1 MKRREL
7 LKTGGAA
14 LALSGGFG
22 TMLRAQVEG
31 AGVEIPDMV
40 LGDENAPIEMI
51 EYASFTCP
59 HCARF
64 HADVYPQL
72 KADYIDTGKVKFIYR
87 EVYFDRFGLWG
98 SMIARCAG
106 PDKFFPFAN
115 VLYEEQREWA
125 GSGDPAVVI
134 ENLRKMAKL
143 AGMTDE
149 TLDACM
155 SDAEMAQSLVGWYQA
170 NAERDD
176 VSSTPTFIIGGEKY
190 SNMAYEEMKTVLDEK
205 LGDA

>member
-22 TMLRAQVEG
+22 SVLRAQE
-31 AGVEIPDMV
+31 AAAIEIPDMI
-40 LGDENAPIEMI
+40 LGDENAPLEMI

-87 EVYFDRFGLWG
+87 EVYFDRFGLWA

-106 PDKFFPFAN
+106 ADKYFAFTN
-115 VLYEEQREWA
+115 LLYEQQREWA

-143 AGMTDE
+143 SGMTDE

-155 SDAEMAQSLVGWYQA
+155 SDAEQAQSLVGWYQA

-190 SNMAYEEMKTVLDEK
+190 ANMAYVEMKAILDEK

>member
-22 TMLRAQVEG
+22 TMLRAQE
-31 AGVEIPDMV
+31 AAAMDIPDMV
-40 LGDENAPIEMI
+40 KGDLNAPLEMV

-72 KADYIDTGKVKFIYR
+72 QADFIDTGKVKFIYR
-87 EVYFDRFGLWG
+87 EVYFDRFGLWA

-106 PDKFFPFAN
+106 DDKYFAFADL
-115 VLYEEQREWA
+115 LYAEQREWA
-125 GSGDPAVVI
+125 GTGDPAVVI
-134 ENLRKMAKL
+134 ENLRTLAKQS
-143 AGMTDE
+143 GMTDA
-149 TLDACM
+149 TLDACL
-155 SDAEMAQSLVGWYQA
+155 SDAEKAQALVGWYQA
-170 NAERDD
+170 NAERDGIN
-176 VSSTPTFIIGGEKY
+176 STPTFLIGGEKY
-190 SNMAYEEMKTVLDEK
+190 TNMGYEEMKAIIDEK
-205 LGDA
+205 LADA